1 MATREF
7 WLLTSY
13 LLVALRR
20 ALTVTWIRINKFLMK
35 PDWVIRPVADFRHKV
50 VLIGDGFAEGV
61 GDWVVMGGTAGVT
74 RMLEKEAGSDE
85 KVRTCWHIINRGR
98 AGSLSSDWLPSDP
111 KSLYHRKVQS
121 AACRDAEIFVVA
133 LGTMDVVNECVGM
146 PVSAMRKTALD
157 TFEEG
162 EICDTVKNLREICDA
177 LRAEGKKVVVCNVMT
192 SGAGINRRGGTA
204 KRINRQ
210 LALYGKAT
218 ATATRETST
227 KGGQPVEVVK
237 MNNPRAARED
247 GRAFDGLHLNARG
260 YRAFASAVY
269 EVVGPMMVAV
279 EWKVWKSKLAA
290 GLTNGAGGAAVAPIS
305 GEGLEPKSKANKKA
319 D

>member
-1 MATREF
+1 MRLFDWKEGGWVSGSSRVPVGLSTR
-7 WLLTSY
+7 
-13 LLVALRR
+13 
-20 ALTVTWIRINKFLMK
+20 
-35 PDWVIRPVADFRHKV
+35 
-50 VLIGDGFAEGV
+50 
-61 GDWVVMGGTAGVT
+61 
-74 RMLEKEAGSDE
+74 
-85 KVRTCWHIINRGR
+85 
-98 AGSLSSDWLPSDP
+98 LPSLEVEYWSRATTSVAFLEHAADGASPEVPTQNSTP
-111 KSLYHRKVQS
+111 KVLSLLRHRPLLPSQ
-121 AACRDAEIFVVA
+121 
-133 LGTMDVVNECVGM
+133 
-146 PVSAMRKTALD
+146 
-157 TFEEG
+157 
-162 EICDTVKNLREICDA
+162 
-177 LRAEGKKVVVCNVMT
+177 VVVCNVMT
-192 SGAGINRRGGTA
+192 SGAGINRRAGTA

-218 ATATRETST
+218 APAARET

-269 EVVGPMMVAV
+269 EAVGPMMVAV

-305 GEGLEPKSKANKKA
+305 GEGFEAKSKANKKA